1 MNLKTGDKAPSFL
14 AVDANG
20 SPFDSKEIIGKKPV
34 VIYFYP
40 KDNTPGCTMQ
50 ACGFRD
56 SYEDF
61 IDLGAEVIG
70 VSSDT
75 VNSHKKFTNQYKLPF
90 ILLSDSNKKIRK
102 LFGVPD
108 KLFGLLPG
116 RVTYIIN
123 KAGIITMIFDSVMAT
138 KHIAIALES
147 LKKKPVFSI
156 YGFDYGTKD
165 GTCVRDYVDVRDIA
179 AAHLVAANATAPIPP
194 IMNVGT
200 GRGASVREIID
211 LVLVATN
218 KSNTEVIEAP
228 RRAGDPAFLCADVTL
243 AAEQMGFKSKFSLEE
258 SIRSLF

>member
-1 MNLKTGDKAPSFL
+1 MALKIGDKAPSFA

-20 SPFDSKEIIGKKPV
+20 TSFDSKDIIGKKPV

-75 VNSHKKFTNQYKLPF
+75 VNSHKKFTTQYKLPF
-90 ILLSDSNKKIRK
+90 ILLSDSDKKLRK

-123 KAGIITMIFDSVMAT
+123 KKGIITMIFDSVMAT
-138 KHIAIALES
+138 KHISIALRS
-147 LKKKPVFSI
+147 LKNES
-156 YGFDYGTKD
+156 
-165 GTCVRDYVDVRDIA
+165 
-179 AAHLVAANATAPIPP
+179 H
-194 IMNVGT
+194 
-200 GRGASVREIID
+200 EI
-211 LVLVATN
+211 
-218 KSNTEVIEAP
+218 
-228 RRAGDPAFLCADVTL
+228 
-243 AAEQMGFKSKFSLEE
+243 
-258 SIRSLF
+258 